1 MTASRLAVLAAV
13 TSLVAWCAKAVA
25 IWVAGGLDMS
35 PLESP
40 LFLLGLVALV
50 VAFVALG
57 VSMARGRSLAVK
69 VIGGAVGLLIGV
81 ALSWLA
87 SFLAGA
93 VIPESAGWVQEEAG
107 LWFSALLAVGLTA
120 AWRAKQGTARA
131 AV

>member
-1 MTASRLAVLAAV
+1 
-13 TSLVAWCAKAVA
+13 
-25 IWVAGGLDMS
+25 MS

-57 VSMARGRSLAVK
+57 VSMARGRALGVK
-69 VIGGAVGLLIGV
+69 VIGGAVGILIGV
-81 ALSWLA
+81 ALSLLA

-107 LWFSALLAVGLTA
+107 LWFSALLAVGVTA
-120 AWRAKQGTARA
+120 AWRAKQVTARA

>member
-1 MTASRLAVLAAV
+1 MSASRVAALAAL
-13 TSLVAWCAKAVA
+13 TSLVAWGAKAVA
-25 IWVAGGLDMS
+25 IWVAGGLDKS

-40 LFLLGLVALV
+40 LFLVGLVALV

-69 VIGGAVGLLIGV
+69 VIGGAVGLLVGV
-81 ALSWLA
+81 ALSLLA

-107 LWFSALLAVGLTA
+107 LWFSALLAVGVTA

>member
-1 MTASRLAVLAAV
+1 MAVLAAV
-13 TSLVAWCAKAVA
+13 TSLVAWGAKAVA
-25 IWVAGGLDMS
+25 IWVAGGLDES

-57 VSMARGRSLAVK
+57 VSVARGRSLAVK

-87 SFLAGA
+87 SFLALA

-107 LWFSALLAVGLTA
+107 LWLSALLAVGVTI
-120 AWRAKQGTARA
+120 AWHAKQGTART